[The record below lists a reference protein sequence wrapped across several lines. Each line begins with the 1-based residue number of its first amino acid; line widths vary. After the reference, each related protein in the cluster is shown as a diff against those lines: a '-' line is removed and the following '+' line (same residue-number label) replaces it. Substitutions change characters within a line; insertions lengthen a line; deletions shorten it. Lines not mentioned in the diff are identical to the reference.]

1 MSAPAMVFDWHVGDD
16 PATLLGR
23 EWLVTN
29 GIGGYASGTL
39 LGVATRRFHG
49 LLIANLAEPKGRYMT
64 LARLDEEL
72 ECGGERYLLG
82 GAERAAE
89 RLDTSAHRW
98 LRSFRFERLMPQW
111 EFECGGRR
119 FEKTVVMPHG
129 HNVVCVRYRVL
140 SGAPLQLRLRPHA
153 AFRRQDAPLV
163 REPPAFRL
171 VIAAGRHTLELLD
184 SPLAL
189 RFGMRP
195 APGVFVADERV
206 DADVL
211 YRIER
216 DRGYEHLETLLSPG
230 YFQVELSAGG
240 AATFVASTADWSS
253 LELDGDHAVEAE
265 TRRCE
270 RLIAAAPAA
279 ARSGV
284 AAQLVL
290 AADQFVILPGS
301 RPEESVLAGA
311 AGEEARTVI
320 AGYHWFGDWGRDTMI
335 SLEGLT
341 LCTGRH
347 AEAEAILRT
356 FSHYVHDGLL
366 PNLFPE
372 GAREA
377 LYHTVDAT
385 LWYFHAIDRFV
396 HVSGRFELVEELW
409 PILAGIIEHHVHG
422 TRFGIG
428 VDHADGLLR
437 EGAPDLPLTWMDA
450 RMEGWVVTPRC
461 GKPVEIQALWA
472 NALAL
477 MAGWGERLGRVAE
490 PYRRLAAQAYASFN
504 RRFWNARAGCL
515 YDLID
520 GEAGDDPAVRPNQV
534 FAISLRHPVLDESRW
549 RPTLARVREA
559 LLTPVGL
566 RTLSPDH
573 PQYCRRYFGDLRARD
588 SAYHQGTVWPWLLG
602 HFVEAWLR
610 AFGDR
615 QAARAMLAA
624 LPLHLRDAGIGSVS
638 EIFDAE
644 SPYEPRGCIA
654 QAWSVAEILRAWLL
668 TEDTAPVV
676 DER

>member
-1 MSAPAMVFDWHVGDD
+1 MSAPPIVFDWHAGDD
-16 PATLLGR
+16 PAALRSR

-49 LLIANLAEPKGRYMT
+49 LLVANLAEPKGRFMT

-72 ECGGERYLLG
+72 VCGGERYALG
-82 GAERAAE
+82 GAERADE
-89 RLDTSAHRW
+89 RLDTTAHRW
-98 LRSFRFERLMPQW
+98 LRSFRFERLMAQW
-111 EFECGGRR
+111 ELECGGRR
-119 FEKTVVMPHG
+119 FEKTIVMPHG
-129 HNVVCVRYRVL
+129 RNVVCVRYRL
-140 SGAPLQLRLRPHA
+140 LGGDPLQLRLRPHA

-163 REPPAFRL
+163 RALPPFRL
-171 VIAAGRHTLELLD
+171 VIAGGRHTLEQID

-189 RFGMRP
+189 RFGMGP
-195 APGVFVADERV
+195 GPGVFVADERV
-206 DADVL
+206 DSDVL
-211 YRIER
+211 YRVER
-216 DRGYEHLETLLSPG
+216 DRGYEHLESLFSPG
-230 YFQVELSAGG
+230 YFHVELTRER
-240 AATFVASTADWSS
+240 AATFVASTEDWHS
-253 LELDGDHAVEAE
+253 LEIDGDEAVEAE

-270 RLIAAAPAA
+270 RLVAAAPPA
-279 ARSGV
+279 ARAGV

-311 AGEEARTVI
+311 AGEQARTVI

-396 HVSGRFELVEELW
+396 QATGRFELVEELW
-409 PILAGIIEHHVHG
+409 PILAGIVEHHVHG

-450 RMEGWVVTPRC
+450 RMEGWVVTPRR

-477 MAGWGERLGRVAE
+477 MADWGERLGRVAE
-490 PYRRLAAQAYASFN
+490 PYRRRAAQARASFN
-504 RRFWNARAGCL
+504 ARFWNARAGCL
-515 YDLID
+515 YDVVD
-520 GEAGDDPAVRPNQV
+520 GEAGDDPAIRPNQV
-534 FAISLRHPVLDESRW
+534 FAISLRYPVLDEARW

-566 RTLSPDH
+566 RTLSPEH

-588 SAYHQGTVWPWLLG
+588 GAYHQGTVWPWLLG

-615 QAARAMLAA
+615 PAARAMLDA
-624 LPLHLRDAGIGSVS
+624 LPQHLREAGIGSVS

-644 SPYEPRGCIA
+644 PPYEPRGCIA
-654 QAWSVAEILRAWLL
+654 QAWSVAEVLRAWLL
-668 TEDTAPVV
+668 TEEPAAQAGV
-676 DER
+676 R